1 MIWAELRTVM
11 AQSSTIEWTDA
22 TWNPVLGC
30 TEVSDGCK
38 NCYAERMSN
47 RLAGMARGA
56 RARGQNAG
64 RKANYVRVIGPSG
77 RWNRKVFLDESA
89 LDIPHRWRLPR
100 TVFVN
105 SMSDLYHQD
114 VPTEFI
120 RRVFT
125 TMNDCPQH
133 VFQLLTKRPERAADL
148 RDAVTWT
155 GNIWIGTSVENAN
168 VTSRVRALQRI
179 RAARV
184 RFLSVEPLLGPIP
197 RLPLQLID
205 WVIVGGESGP
215 GARAMHQEWVRQ
227 IRERCRR
234 YDVPFFFKQW
244 GGVNKKRTG
253 RILDGKTWD
262 EMPSASEDTRLDR
275 HLADALGS

>member
-1 MIWAELRTVM
+1 M
-11 AQSSTIEWTDA
+11 AQKSAIEWTDA

-30 TEVSDGCK
+30 TKVSDGCK
-38 NCYAERMSN
+38 HCYAERMSN
-47 RLAGMARGA
+47 RLAGMARSA
-56 RARGQNAG
+56 RANGQNPG
-64 RKANYVRVIGPSG
+64 RKANYLHVVTPKG
-77 RWNRKVFLDESA
+77 RWNRKIFIDESA
-89 LDIPHRWRLPR
+89 LDIPYGWRLPR

-105 SMSDLYHQD
+105 SMSDLYHED

-120 RRVFT
+120 RRVFD
-125 TMNDCPQH
+125 TMNKCTQH
-133 VFQLLTKRPERAADL
+133 IFQLLTKRPERAADL
-148 RDAVTWT
+148 RDTVTWT
-155 GNIWIGTSVENAN
+155 GNIWIGTSVESAA
-168 VTSRVRALQRI
+168 VTSRVKSLQRI

-197 RLPLQLID
+197 RLPLRLID

-215 GARAMHQEWVRQ
+215 GSRFMDQEWVCQ

-262 EMPSASEDTRLDR
+262 EMPSAAKETNLDR
-275 HLADALGS
+275 HLANALAS